1 MTVEEGGGSRAAGG
15 AAAAPG
21 PLFGD
26 GLAGRAWRGFS
37 RAVRRLNQLTG
48 LAAGLLIVAS
58 CVVITNEVIWRYY
71 LHRPH
76 TWNLELNIFLLIGAT
91 FLAANYTQMKR
102 AHVGTEVLQTVM
114 PARWNRRR
122 ILAGDIL
129 SALLCMFAAAMVLR
143 YDGQAWSE
151 GWTTDSTWAPPLWIP
166 YTLIGV
172 GLVLISLEYI
182 VQIVEEIAGVGRKD
196 ASGGPG

>member
-1 MTVEEGGGSRAAGG
+1 MSAAGG
-15 AAAAPG
+15 GGPRGLNGAAPA

-26 GLAGRAWRGFS
+26 GFAGSAWRGFS
-37 RAVRRLNQLTG
+37 RAVRRLNDLTG
-48 LAAGLLIVAS
+48 LTAGLLIVGSA
-58 CVVITNEVIWRYY
+58 VVITNEVIWRYY

-102 AHVGTEVLQTVM
+102 AHVGTEVLQTIM

-143 YDGQAWSE
+143 YDGQAWGE

-182 VQIVEEIAGVGRKD
+182 VQIVEEIAGGSKKGGT
-196 ASGGPG
+196 GGPG

>member
-1 MTVEEGGGSRAAGG
+1 MSEENAGQRRGRPGGDDFGG
-15 AAAAPG
+15 A
-21 PLFGD
+21 
-26 GLAGRAWRGFS
+26 AWRGFS
-37 RAVRRLNQLTG
+37 RAVRRLNHLTG

-143 YDGQAWSE
+143 YDGQAWGE

-166 YTLIGV
+166 YTLIGI

-182 VQIVEEIAGVGRKD
+182 VQIVEEIAGGGEKGGT
-196 ASGGPG
+196 GGPG

>member
-1 MTVEEGGGSRAAGG
+1 MTEANDAARQAEGGS
-15 AAAAPG
+15 AP
-21 PLFGD
+21 
-26 GLAGRAWRGFS
+26 ASVWHKGRWWRGFS
-37 RAVRRLNQLTG
+37 RTIRTLNFVTG
-48 LAAGLLIVAS
+48 LIAGLLIVAS
-58 CVVITNEVIWRYY
+58 CLVITNEVIWRYY

-102 AHVGTEVLQTVM
+102 GHVGTEVLQTLM
-114 PARWNRRR
+114 PAGWNRIR

-129 SALLCMFAAAMVLR
+129 SALLCTFAAVMVLR
-143 YDGQAWSE
+143 YDWQAWSE

-172 GLVLISLEYI
+172 GLVLISLEYL
-182 VQIVEEIAGVGRKD
+182 VQIVEEIATGGRKGE
-196 ASGGPG
+196 SGEPG

>member
-1 MTVEEGGGSRAAGG
+1 MSAAAGKG
-15 AAAAPG
+15 R
-21 PLFGD
+21 
-26 GLAGRAWRGFS
+26 GLPVWRAFS
-37 RAVRRLNQLTG
+37 RTIRKLNHVTG
-48 LAAGLLIVAS
+48 LVAGLLIVAS
-58 CVVITNEVIWRYY
+58 CVIITNEVIWRYY

-76 TWNLELNIFLLIGAT
+76 TWNLEVNIFLLIGAT

-102 AHVGTEVLQTVM
+102 AHVGTEVLQTLM

-129 SALLCMFAAAMVLR
+129 SALLCAFSAAMVLR
-143 YDGQAWSE
+143 YDWKAWSL

-172 GLVLISLEYI
+172 GLVLISLEYF
-182 VQIVEEIAGVGRKD
+182 VQIAEEIARDMATGGGKD
-196 ASGGPG
+196 ETGESG